1 MLKEGLFTSLKWPTN
16 KTMTCEKNSTQL
28 WSIYKRLYGM
38 ASRVVYLS
46 IYSVTTGEI
55 TNFDFVAKSYDYLGD
70 DYVSDISLNR
80 IYFAVKLKQ

>member
-1 MLKEGLFTSLKWPTN
+1 
-16 KTMTCEKNSTQL
+16 MTCEKNSTQL
-28 WSIYKRLYGM
+28 WSIYKRVYGM

-70 DYVSDISLNR
+70 DYVSDISFISDIFCCQIETVILNN
-80 IYFAVKLKQ
+80 

>member
-1 MLKEGLFTSLKWPTN
+1 
-16 KTMTCEKNSTQL
+16 
-28 WSIYKRLYGM
+28 M

-80 IYFAVKLKQ
+80 IYFAVKLKQWY